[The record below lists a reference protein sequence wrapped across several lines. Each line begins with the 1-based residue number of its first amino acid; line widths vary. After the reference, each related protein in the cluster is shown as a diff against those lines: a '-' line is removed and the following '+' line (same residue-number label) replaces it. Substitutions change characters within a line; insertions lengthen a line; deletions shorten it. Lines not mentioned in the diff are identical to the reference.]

1 MMIPIIL
8 IIIDRSDQH
17 HIHWEPGKEV
27 WQGKWRPGWVSL
39 FCIHLNFFFVL
50 DLFCIHSHWFP
61 FSRVWVWQSLKE
73 MYQWELLCRS
83 RWTFTFMILIF
94 LHWAVMSHDHPHDY
108 DDVKGNQNQND
119 HLDPADHHSNREDDH
134 LWRMPRGT
142 RRRGR
147 QASTARLRARLG
159 ITSLSSTTTL
169 PSSSSS
175 SSIKF

>member
-1 MMIPIIL
+1 MITVNMIISDIYILDQHQMIMIPIIL

-61 FSRVWVWQSLKE
+61 FSREWVWQSLKE

-83 RWTFTFMILIF
+83 RWTFTFRILIF

-108 DDVKGNQNQND
+108 DDVKGNQNQKITLILLIIIAIVKMIIFEGCQGEQGEGGD
-119 HLDPADHHSNREDDH
+119 KQA
-134 LWRMPRGT
+134 
-142 RRRGR
+142 RRGWEH
-147 QASTARLRARLG
+147 G
-159 ITSLSSTTTL
+159 
-169 PSSSSS
+169 
-175 SSIKF
+175 